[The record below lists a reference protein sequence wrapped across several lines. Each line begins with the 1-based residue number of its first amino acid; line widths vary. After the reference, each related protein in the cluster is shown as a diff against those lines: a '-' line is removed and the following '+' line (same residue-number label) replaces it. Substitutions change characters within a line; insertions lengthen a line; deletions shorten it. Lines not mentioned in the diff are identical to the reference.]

1 MITEQP
7 NQNLQPSHRQQPQ
20 QGAGMGIT
28 EPEQLELPLEET
40 PK

>member
-7 NQNLQPSHRQQPQ
+7 TQNLQPSHRQQPAP
-20 QGAGMGIT
+20 GADMGIQV
-28 EPEQLELPLEET
+28 PEQLELPLEET